1 MRCSNCAQF
10 VSREPRAEWDTEPEV
25 NSESQLVSASIR
37 LMLVCATCGEEL
49 ADAVVEA
56 EVSVECKPTEMDE
69 VFEDDIQVLDDYI
82 GHDKDGKPYPPRYQK
97 HIYWVEVGLTIY
109 DKNGDEELVTL
120 TTDPIQASYFEVL
133 NY

>member
-37 LMLVCATCGEEL
+37 LILACASCGEEL

-69 VFEDDIQVLDDYI
+69 VFEDDIQVSDDYI
-82 GHDKDGKPYPPRYQK
+82 GRDKDGKLYPARYQK
-97 HIYWVEVGLTIY
+97 HIYWAEVELSVY
-109 DKNGDEELVTL
+109 DKNGDVELVNL
-120 TTDPIQASYFEVL
+120 ITDPIQASHFEVL